1 MADHLNDHFTNV
13 AVELNRKIVKSKNM
27 HLWYLGSIKESNM
40 FLTPTTPNDTEVL
53 IGNMK
58 VNKGVRPNSVPTKI
72 LKDYKSEFCKPL
84 SDMINTSFTIVS
96 LKWQILFLF
105 IRKVT
110 SSTTTIIDPYLFF
123 LTLLKS
129 LRKWNILDYQVSWI
143 KIRFFQVFSVV
154 FEVNIPQTMPLLVSL
169 KWFDQHLTMISSRVV
184 YLLTYRNHLIL

>member
-84 SDMINTSFTIVS
+84 SDMINTSFTTVS